1 MSQSSD
7 DHHHPSPLARLI
19 KLLVPEWKDLR
30 AVVMYAIGV
39 GLLNLVAPLITTT
52 VLNTVVLGTLL
63 QQLVILCTAML
74 LGLLMAAILQG
85 LQTVVVEYMQRRIFV
100 RVAADL
106 AFRLPRV
113 EMRAFDKQNGPEL
126 VNRFFDVL
134 TVQKAGATLLLDG
147 VTLFLQTLI
156 GMILLAVYDSVLL
169 GFDLILIGALLFLFF
184 VMGRGAIR
192 TAIRE
197 SIAKYAVAGWLEEVA
212 RHPVAFKMAGG
223 PTLAAK
229 KTDRLTQE
237 YLDYRVSHFRRLF
250 GQICFCL
257 FLQAAANV
265 ALLGIG
271 GWLVVQERLSP
282 GQLVAAQLVVALVVA
297 SFAKFGKQ
305 LESYYDLLAAVDKL
319 GYLFDLPLER
329 DHGDT
334 YSKQEQGLT
343 ILVKGVTFA
352 YEDGPNVL
360 TNVNFEIRPGERVA
374 LMGPNGSG
382 KTTLIDLIYAI
393 RQPTEGRIE
402 FDGHDLRDLTLDS
415 ARAEVALVKDIE
427 CFDGSIAENVSM
439 GRPGIGIAEIRSA
452 LDAVGLTERVLRF
465 SQGTATPIWTGGRPL
480 SQGQANR
487 LMIARALAG
496 KPRLIILDESLDN
509 MDRQIRSTVYPAVLG
524 KDKPWTVLVVT
535 HSDDVAAACDRV
547 IRFGTGT

>member
-1 MSQSSD
+1 MSLLSD
-7 DHHHPSPLARLI
+7 DHLHPPPLTRLFT
-19 KLLVPEWKDLR
+19 LLAPEWKDIR
-30 AVVMYAIGV
+30 AVVLYAIGV

-63 QQLVILCTAML
+63 QQLVILCVVML

-85 LQTVVVEYMQRRIFV
+85 LQTIVVEYLQRRVFV

-113 EMRAFDKQNGPEL
+113 DMKAFDNQNGPEL

-156 GMILLAVYDSVLL
+156 GMVLLAIYDSVLL
-169 GFDLILIGALLFLFF
+169 GFDLILIGSLLFLFF

-223 PTLAAK
+223 PALAAN
-229 KTDRLTQE
+229 KTDHLCQT
-237 YLDYRVSHFRRLF
+237 YLNFRIQHFRRLF
-250 GQICFCL
+250 GQICFSL

-305 LESYYDLLAAVDKL
+305 LDSYYDLLAAVDKL

-329 DHGDT
+329 DFGDT
-334 YSKQEQGLT
+334 YPKKAEGLA
-343 ILVKGVTFA
+343 ILIKNVSFS
-352 YEDGPNVL
+352 YDDGPVVL
-360 TNVNFEIRPGERVA
+360 NDVNIEIKPGERVA

-393 RQPTEGRIE
+393 RRPTEGRIE
-402 FDGHDLRDLTLDS
+402 FDGHDLRDLTLDA
-415 ARAEVALVKDIE
+415 ARSEVALVKDIE
-427 CFDGSIAENVSM
+427 CFDGSIADNVSM
-439 GRPGIGIAEIRSA
+439 GRKGIGTAEVRAA
-452 LDAVGLTERVLRF
+452 LEAVGLAERVLRF

-509 MDRQIRSTVYPAVLG
+509 MDRQIRTSVYPAVLG

-547 IRFGTGT
+547 IRFG

>member
-1 MSQSSD
+1 MSQESD
-7 DHHHPSPLARLI
+7 DHHHPSPLARLVT
-19 KLLVPEWKDLR
+19 LLAPEWKDLR
-30 AVVMYAIGV
+30 AVVLYAVGV

-63 QQLVILCTAML
+63 QQLVILCTAMM
-74 LGLLMAAILQG
+74 LGLAMAAVLQG
-85 LQTVVVEYMQRRIFV
+85 LQTIVVEYLQRRIFV

-106 AFRLPRV
+106 AYRLPRV
-113 EMRAFDKQNGPEL
+113 EMKAFDKQHGPEL

-156 GMILLAVYDSVLL
+156 GMVLLAVYDSVLL
-169 GFDLILIGALLFLFF
+169 GFDLILIGALLILFF
-184 VMGRGAIR
+184 VLGRGAVR
-192 TAIRE
+192 TAIQE

-212 RHPVAFKMAGG
+212 RHPVAFKTAGG
-223 PTLAAK
+223 PALAAE
-229 KTDRLTQE
+229 KTDRLTQT
-237 YLDYRVSHFRRLF
+237 YLDHRQSHFRRLF
-250 GQICFCL
+250 GQICFSL

-319 GYLFDLPLER
+319 GHLIDLPLER
-329 DHGDT
+329 DRGDT
-334 YSKQEQGLT
+334 CPPRTEGLS
-343 ILVKGVTFA
+343 ISVSGVSFA
-352 YEDGPNVL
+352 YDNGPTVLHNVTL
-360 TNVNFEIRPGERVA
+360 AIKPGERVA
-374 LMGPNGSG
+374 LMGPNGAG
-382 KTTLIDLIYAI
+382 KSTLIDLIYGI
-393 RQPTEGRIE
+393 RRPSEGRIE
-402 FDGHDLRDLTLDS
+402 FDGHDLRDLTLDA
-415 ARAEVALVKDIE
+415 ARAHVALVKDIE
-427 CFDGSIAENVSM
+427 CFEGSIADNVSM
-439 GRPGIGIAEIRSA
+439 GRPGIGMSEVRAA
-452 LDAVGLTERVLRF
+452 LEAVGLAERVLRF
-465 SQGTATPIWTGGRPL
+465 PEGSATPIWTGGRPL

-496 KPRLIILDESLDN
+496 KPRLVILDESLDN
-509 MDRQIRSTVYPAVLG
+509 MDRQIRTSVYPAVLG
-524 KDKPWTVLVVT
+524 KDRPWTVLVVT

-547 IRFGTGT
+547 VRLG